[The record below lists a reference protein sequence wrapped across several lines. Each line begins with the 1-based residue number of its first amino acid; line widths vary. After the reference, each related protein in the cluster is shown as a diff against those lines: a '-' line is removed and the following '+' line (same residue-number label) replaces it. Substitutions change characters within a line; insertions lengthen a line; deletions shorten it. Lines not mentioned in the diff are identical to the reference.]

1 MKSIPIAPLAGID
14 NASGRDDAL
23 QVGGNAP
30 KVYLRDA
37 VNVVIDNAR
46 ASMRAG
52 LRKATS
58 TPYADLWQSPLHG
71 DTFAR
76 LGSQWVKVNMADW
89 THEVLAEVG
98 EGALSHLVL
107 NGTVLVAG
115 PAGIFQYNG
124 SAAKPFTI
132 DAPPGPIVTASTGSL
147 EAGDYGVAVAWLRG
161 ALESPLSPM
170 TTHKSAAAGGL
181 QVLLPMALDPTIT
194 GVRMYLTRHN
204 GGELLRGEDYPV
216 VTTVVNLPTLPK
228 LGAPTQFR
236 HMDPMPTGQYLGLWQ
251 GRLVVA
257 QGRTLRF
264 SEAMAYH
271 VHDPR
276 HGFVQ
281 MPQRITF
288 VAPVD
293 GGLWVGQVDHVVFLR
308 GTAPQELV
316 FERKTS
322 RAPVPGSTV
331 ALASDEAGEASGGG
345 RAVVAW
351 LSSVGF
357 AMGTPDGGII
367 EPQAQRLRGIS
378 ATAGSTVVQH
388 GRLTTALR

>member
-1 MKSIPIAPLAGID
+1 
-14 NASGRDDAL
+14 
-23 QVGGNAP
+23 
-30 KVYLRDA
+30 
-37 VNVVIDNAR
+37 
-46 ASMRAG
+46 
-52 LRKATS
+52 
-58 TPYADLWQSPLHG
+58 
-71 DTFAR
+71 
-76 LGSQWVKVNMADW
+76 
-89 THEVLAEVG
+89 
-98 EGALSHLVL
+98 
-107 NGTVLVAG
+107 
-115 PAGIFQYNG
+115 
-124 SAAKPFTI
+124 
-132 DAPPGPIVTASTGSL
+132 
-147 EAGDYGVAVAWLRG
+147 
-161 ALESPLSPM
+161 M

-257 QGRTLRF
+257 QGRALRF

-288 VAPVD
+288 VAPAD

-357 AMGTPDGGII
+357 AMGTPDGAII
-367 EPQAQRLRGIS
+367 EPQAQRLRSIG

>member
-1 MKSIPIAPLAGID
+1 MKSTPIAPLAGID
-14 NASGRDDAL
+14 NFSPRDDAL

-37 VNVVIDNAR
+37 VNVVINNAR
-46 ASMRAG
+46 ASMRPG
-52 LRKATS
+52 LRPVTS

-76 LGSQWVKVNMADW
+76 LGAQWVKVNTADW
-89 THEVLAEVG
+89 SHEVLAEVG
-98 EGALSHLVL
+98 GGALPHLVL

-115 PAGIFQYNG
+115 PAGIFQYDG
-124 SAAKPFTI
+124 RTAQPFTLS
-132 DAPPGPIVTASTGSL
+132 APAAPVVTASAGSL

-216 VTTVVNLPTLPK
+216 GTTVVNLPTLPK

-236 HMDPMPTGQYLGLWQ
+236 HMDPMPTGQYLGLWR

-257 QGRTLRF
+257 QGRALRF

-357 AMGTPDGGII
+357 AMGTPDGAII
-367 EPQAQRLRGIS
+367 EPQAQRLRSIG

-388 GRLTTALR
+388 HRLTTALR

>member
-1 MKSIPIAPLAGID
+1 MKSTPIGPLAGID
-14 NASGRDDAL
+14 NFSPRDDAL
-23 QVGGNAP
+23 QVGGNEP
-30 KVYLRDA
+30 RVYLRDA

-46 ASMRAG
+46 ASMRPG
-52 LRKATS
+52 LRPVTS

-71 DTFAR
+71 DVFAR
-76 LGSQWVKVNMADW
+76 LGAQWVKVNTADW
-89 THEVLAEVG
+89 AYKVLAEVG
-98 EGALSHLVL
+98 DGALSHLVL
-107 NGTVLVAG
+107 NGTVLVFG

-161 ALESPLSPM
+161 ALESPLSPI
-170 TTHKSAAAGGL
+170 TTHKAAAAGGM
-181 QVLLPMALDPTIT
+181 QVLLPMVIDPTVT
-194 GVRMYLTRHN
+194 GVRMYVTSHN

-216 VTTVVNLPTLPK
+216 GTTMVNLPTLPK
-228 LGAPTQFR
+228 LGAPAQFR
-236 HMDPMPTGQYLGLWQ
+236 HMGPMPSGQYLGLWQ

-293 GGLWVGQVDHVVFLR
+293 GGLWVGQVDHVAFLR

-331 ALASDEAGEASGGG
+331 ALASDEAGEASGGA
-345 RAVVAW
+345 RAAVAW

-357 AMGTPDGGII
+357 AMGTPDGAII
-367 EPQAQRLRGIS
+367 EPQAQRLRSIG
-378 ATAGSTVVQH
+378 ATAGSTVVRH

>member
-331 ALASDEAGEASGGG
+331 ALASDEAGEA
-345 RAVVAW
+345 
-351 LSSVGF
+351 
-357 AMGTPDGGII
+357 
-367 EPQAQRLRGIS
+367 
-378 ATAGSTVVQH
+378 
-388 GRLTTALR
+388 

>member
-1 MKSIPIAPLAGID
+1 MKSTPIAPLAGID
-14 NASGRDDAL
+14 NFSPRDDAL
-23 QVGGNAP
+23 QVGGNEP
-30 KVYLRDA
+30 RVYLREA
-37 VNVVIDNAR
+37 NNVTIENGR
-46 ASMRAG
+46 ASMRPG
-52 LRKATS
+52 LRHVTN
-58 TPYADLWQSPLHG
+58 TPYAELWQSPLHG
-71 DTFAR
+71 DAFAR

-181 QVLLPMALDPTIT
+181 QVLLPMVIDPTVT

-204 GGELLRGEDYPV
+204 GGELLRCEDYPV
-216 VTTVVNLPTLPK
+216 GTTVVDLPTLPK
-228 LGAPTQFR
+228 LGAPAQFQ
-236 HMDPMPTGQYLGLWQ
+236 HMEPMPSGQYLGLWQ

-257 QGRTLRF
+257 HGRTLRF

-308 GTAPQELV
+308 GTAPQELA

-345 RAVVAW
+345 RAAVAW

-367 EPQAQRLRGIS
+367 EPQSKRLRAIS

>member
-1 MKSIPIAPLAGID
+1 MKSITIAPLAGID

-37 VNVVIDNAR
+37 VNVVINNAR
-46 ASMRAG
+46 ASMRPG
-52 LRKATS
+52 LRPVTS
-58 TPYADLWQSPLHG
+58 TPYAELWQSPLHG

-76 LGSQWVKVNMADW
+76 LGAQWVKVNTANW

-107 NGTVLVAG
+107 NGMVLVAG
-115 PAGIFQYNG
+115 PAGIFQYDG
-124 SAAKPFTI
+124 RSAKPFTLS
-132 DAPPGPIVTASTGSL
+132 APAAPVVTASAGSL
-147 EAGDYGVAVAWLRG
+147 EAGDYGVAVSWLRG

-170 TTHKSAAAGGL
+170 ATHTGAAAGGL
-181 QVLLPMALDPTIT
+181 QVLLPMVIDPTVT

-216 VTTVVNLPTLPK
+216 GTTVVNLPTLPK
-228 LGAPTQFR
+228 LGAPAQFR
-236 HMDPMPTGQYLGLWQ
+236 HMEPMPAGQYLGLWQ

-331 ALASDEAGEASGGG
+331 ALTSDEAGEASGGA
-345 RAVVAW
+345 RAAVAW
-351 LSSVGF
+351 LSSIGF

>member
-1 MKSIPIAPLAGID
+1 M
-14 NASGRDDAL
+14 
-23 QVGGNAP
+23 
-30 KVYLRDA
+30 
-37 VNVVIDNAR
+37 
-46 ASMRAG
+46 
-52 LRKATS
+52 
-58 TPYADLWQSPLHG
+58 
-71 DTFAR
+71 
-76 LGSQWVKVNMADW
+76 
-89 THEVLAEVG
+89 
-98 EGALSHLVL
+98 
-107 NGTVLVAG
+107 
-115 PAGIFQYNG
+115 
-124 SAAKPFTI
+124 
-132 DAPPGPIVTASTGSL
+132 TASTGSL

-216 VTTVVNLPTLPK
+216 GTTVVNLPTLPK
-228 LGAPTQFR
+228 LGAPAQFR

-308 GTAPQELV
+308 GTTPQELV

-345 RAVVAW
+345 RAAVAW

-378 ATAGSTVVQH
+378 AVAGSTVVQH